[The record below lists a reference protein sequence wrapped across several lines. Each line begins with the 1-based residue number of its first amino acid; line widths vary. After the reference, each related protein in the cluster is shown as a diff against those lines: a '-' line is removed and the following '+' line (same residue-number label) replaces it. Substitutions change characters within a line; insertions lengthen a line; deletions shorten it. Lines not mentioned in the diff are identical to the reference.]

1 MDLIALLA
9 ALCILGAIVLAM
21 LGIYNATQSPRDSLD
36 RRLGRLMGESLGND
50 WQLEGAAEGLRQ
62 HREGRIPVIGS
73 MLKGREW
80 VQELSSD
87 LEKAD
92 LKLTVSEF
100 VALRF
105 FCAGI
110 LGAVPFVLLGAPMG
124 IVFGIL
130 VGIAGYM
137 LPRIYM
143 SRRKN
148 KRISMLESQLPD
160 ALTMLANSLKAG
172 FGLMQSLELA
182 SRELSHPLATD
193 IQRMLQDINIGMQTD
208 EALNN
213 FGKRSGSSDLDIV
226 VTAMLIQQ
234 STGGNLAEI
243 LETVG
248 HTMRE
253 RNRIRGEIKTLT
265 MQQTMT
271 GFIIGGLPIFIGGA
285 VMVLNPTYIE
295 PLYTT
300 LPGQAMLAGAA
311 CLETFGVIVI
321 KKILAIEV

>member
-9 ALCILGAIVLAM
+9 ALCVLGAIVVALV
-21 LGIYNATQSPRDSLD
+21 GIQQASASPREGLD
-36 RRLGRLMGESLGND
+36 RRLGRLMGESLGSD
-50 WQLEGAAEGLRQ
+50 WEIGSVEGLRQ
-62 HREGRIPVIGS
+62 HREGHIPVIGS
-73 MLKGREW
+73 LIRGKDW
-80 VQELSSD
+80 VQHAAED

-92 LKLTVSEF
+92 LRLTVSEF
-100 VALRF
+100 VAVRLF
-105 FCAGI
+105 AAGI
-110 LGAVPFVLLGAPMG
+110 FGGVAYILLGGLPG
-124 IVFGIL
+124 IGAGIGLAL
-130 VGIAGYM
+130 VGWI
-137 LPRIYM
+137 LPRLYVGRAK
-143 SRRKN
+143 S
-148 KRISMLESQLPD
+148 KRINNLEKQLPD

-172 FGLMQSLELA
+172 FGLMQSMDLA

-193 IQRMLQDINIGMQTD
+193 MRRLMHDINVGMQTD
-208 EALNN
+208 EALAQ
-213 FGKRSGSSDLDIV
+213 FAQRSGSADLDIV

-265 MQQTMT
+265 TQQTMT
-271 GFIIGGLPIFIGGA
+271 GFIIGGLPIFVGLA
-285 VMVLNPTYIE
+285 VTLLNPGYIE
-295 PLYTT
+295 PLYST
-300 LPGQAMLAGAA
+300 LPGQVMLAGAA